1 MSSNTKEQHGLNK
14 SLKLIFVYT
23 VATGSIFTFVNYW
36 DSVFYGYCGSGTFLA
51 FALMTIAILPVAL
64 VYSEL
69 ASLFHTGGG
78 ELVYNTVGINKH
90 VGFLASWLIMA
101 AWISVPPAVV
111 MAIMTWVNKTFALNL
126 STMVMVGC
134 AAVLLVLYFLMSIQN
149 VQFLVKAQAV
159 MLFCNIAV
167 TILTGFILLFSGHW
181 SFANFGNLFETTLQP
196 IAGVPGWIIVM
207 LFCNIA
213 VTILTGF
220 ILLFS
225 GHWSFANFG
234 NLFET
239 TLQPIAGVPGWIIGM
254 ALLITPYFGFETVP
268 QMVEEGDFPIKN
280 SKKAICGSI
289 LTCGTIYVFYYF
301 CVAGLDGLN
310 GVFTTAAQDGFLT
323 ITTMQQTM
331 GWTFWPLVV
340 GILSCLLGMGA
351 SLLGFWMS
359 TVRMLYS
366 MANKN
371 FLPKAFAK
379 VNKHQQPLLPN
390 IFLLVL
396 SLVFI
401 VLQNSSDFMSAF
413 FNLMSFG
420 CACAYALTMIS
431 AIMIHHKHPNWVSE
445 NQVKGG
451 DAFRAL
457 ACLIAVLIAF
467 FCTLG
472 QGIDSWICFAAYLGV
487 GVILWLWMVLFY
499 WKKHPVEIETPDGI
513 QKF

>member
-1 MSSNTKEQHGLNK
+1 MASNEKKGNSLNK

-51 FALMTIAILPVAL
+51 FALMTVAILPVAL

-69 ASLFHTGGG
+69 ASLFHTSGG
-78 ELVYNTVGINKH
+78 ELIYNTIGLNKH

-111 MAIMTWVNKTFALNL
+111 MAILTWVNKTFNL
-126 STMVMVGC
+126 SMAPGLVMGLG
-134 AAVLLVLYFLMSIQN
+134 ALLLIVYFIMSTRD
-149 VQFLVKAQAV
+149 VQFLVKAQAA

-167 TILTGFILLFSGHW
+167 TVVTGFALLFSGHW
-181 SFANFGNLFETTLQP
+181 RLSNIGNLFQTGLP
-196 IAGVPGWIIVM
+196 SIGGIPGWV
-207 LFCNIA
+207 
-213 VTILTGF
+213 
-220 ILLFS
+220 
-225 GHWSFANFG
+225 
-234 NLFET
+234 
-239 TLQPIAGVPGWIIGM
+239 IGM

-289 LTCGTIYVFYYF
+289 LTCGIIYVFYYF
-301 CVAGLDGLN
+301 CVAGLDNLKQ
-310 GVFTTAAQDGFLT
+310 VFETSAQDGFLT
-323 ITTMQQTM
+323 ITVMQQTL
-331 GWTFWPLVV
+331 GWTFWPIVV
-340 GILSCLLGMGA
+340 GLLSCLLGMGA

-359 TVRMLYS
+359 TVRMLYAMS
-366 MANKN
+366 KKN
-371 FLPKAFAK
+371 FLPEAFSR

-390 IFLLVL
+390 IFLLVV

-401 VLQNSSDFMSAF
+401 ILQNAGSFMNDF

-431 AIMIHHKHPNWVSE
+431 AVAIRHRYPHWKSE
-445 NQVKGG
+445 NAVKGG
-451 DAFRAL
+451 DAFRIL
-457 ACLIAVLIAF
+457 AMLIAVTIAY

-472 QGIDSWICFAAYLGV
+472 QGVGSWISFAVYLGI
-487 GVILWLWMVLFY
+487 GVVIWLWMVLVK
-499 WKKHPVEIETPDGI
+499 WRKSHVEIETPDGT
-513 QKF
+513 KTF

>member
-1 MSSNTKEQHGLNK
+1 MAPNENKSNSLNK

-36 DSVFYGYCGSGTFLA
+36 DSVFFGYCGSGTFLA

-69 ASLFHTGGG
+69 ASLFHTSGG
-78 ELVYNTVGINKH
+78 ELIYNTVGINKH

-111 MAIMTWVNKTFALNL
+111 MAILTWINATFGLQLTFTVTVAL
-126 STMVMVGC
+126 
-134 AAVLLVLYFLMSIQN
+134 AAVLLIAYFLMSIQN

-167 TILTGFILLFSGHW
+167 TIVTGFALLFSGSW
-181 SFANFGNLFETTLQP
+181 NIANIGNVFRTSLDSVSG
-196 IAGVPGWIIVM
+196 IPGWV
-207 LFCNIA
+207 
-213 VTILTGF
+213 
-220 ILLFS
+220 
-225 GHWSFANFG
+225 
-234 NLFET
+234 
-239 TLQPIAGVPGWIIGM
+239 IGM

-289 LTCGTIYVFYYF
+289 LTCGIIYVFYYF
-301 CVAGLDGLN
+301 CVAGIAPLETLL
-310 GVFTTAAQDGFLT
+310 TEETAGGFLT
-323 ITTMQQTM
+323 ISAMQNQL
-331 GWTFWPLVV
+331 GWKFWPIVV
-340 GILSCLLGMGA
+340 GLLSCLMGMGA

-366 MANKN
+366 MSKKN
-371 FLPKAFAK
+371 FLPKAFSK
-379 VNKHQQPLLPN
+379 LNKNQQPILPN
-390 IFLLVL
+390 IFLLVI

-401 VLQNSSDFMSAF
+401 ILQNAGSFMNDF

-431 AIMIHHKHPNWVSE
+431 AVCIHHKYPNWKSSNAV
-445 NQVKGG
+445 VGG
-451 DAFRAL
+451 DAFRIL
-457 ACLIAVLIAF
+457 AMVIAVAIAF

-472 QGIDSWICFAAYLGV
+472 QGIGSWISFGVYLGI
-487 GVILWLWMVLFY
+487 GVAIWLWMVLVK
-499 WKKHPVEIETPDGI
+499 WKTSKVEIETPDGI
-513 QKF
+513 KEY

>member
-1 MSSNTKEQHGLNK
+1 MDNEVKGNSLNK

-51 FALMTIAILPVAL
+51 FALMTVAILPVAL

-111 MAIMTWVNKTFALNL
+111 MAIMTWVNKTFSLGL
-126 STMVMVGC
+126 STWAMVGY
-134 AAVLLVLYFLMSIQN
+134 AACLLLLYFFMSIQN

-167 TILTGFILLFSGHW
+167 TIVTGFMLLFSGHW
-181 SFANFGNLFETTLQP
+181 DIANFGNVFQTTLNS
-196 IAGVPGWIIVM
+196 IGSVPGWV
-207 LFCNIA
+207 
-213 VTILTGF
+213 
-220 ILLFS
+220 
-225 GHWSFANFG
+225 
-234 NLFET
+234 
-239 TLQPIAGVPGWIIGM
+239 IGM

-289 LTCGTIYVFYYF
+289 LTCGVIYVFYYF
-301 CVAGLDGLN
+301 CVAGLDGLS
-310 GVFTTAAQDGFLT
+310 GVYSTYAQDGFLT
-323 ITTMQQTM
+323 ISVMQHVL
-331 GWTFWPLVV
+331 GWTFWPIVV
-340 GILSCLLGMGA
+340 GVLSCLLGMGA

-366 MANKN
+366 MAKKN
-371 FLPKAFAK
+371 FLPKIFAK

-420 CACAYALTMIS
+420 CACAYAITMIS
-431 AIMIHHKHPNWVSE
+431 AIRINHKYPHWKSE
-445 NQVKGG
+445 NKVKGG
-451 DAFRAL
+451 DAFRIL
-457 ACLIAVLIAF
+457 ACLIAVAIAF

-472 QGIDSWICFAAYLGV
+472 QGIDSWICFACYLGV
-487 GVILWLWMVLFY
+487 GVVIWLWMVLVY
-499 WKKHPVEIETPDGI
+499 WKKNPVMIETLDGI
-513 QKF
+513 KKF

>member
-1 MSSNTKEQHGLNK
+1 MDNKESKGGLNK

-51 FALMTIAILPVAL
+51 FALMTVAILPVAL

-69 ASLFHTGGG
+69 ASIFHTGGG
-78 ELVYNTVGINKH
+78 ELIYNTVGINKH

-111 MAIMTWVNKTFALNL
+111 MAIMTWINKTLNL
-126 STMVMVGC
+126 GLGTWGMVGC
-134 AAVLLVLYFLMSIQN
+134 AAILLVLYFLMSIQN
-149 VQFLVKAQAV
+149 VQFLVKAQAG

-167 TILTGFILLFSGHW
+167 TIITGFLLLFSGHW
-181 SFANFGNLFETTLQP
+181 HLSNFGNIFQSTLSS
-196 IAGVPGWIIVM
+196 INGIPGWV
-207 LFCNIA
+207 
-213 VTILTGF
+213 
-220 ILLFS
+220 
-225 GHWSFANFG
+225 
-234 NLFET
+234 
-239 TLQPIAGVPGWIIGM
+239 IGM

-289 LTCGTIYVFYYF
+289 LTCGCIYVFYYF
-301 CVAGLDGLN
+301 CVAGLDGLQ
-310 GVFTTAAQDGFLT
+310 GIHTTLAQDGFLT
-323 ITTMQQTM
+323 ILTMQKVL
-331 GWTFWPLVV
+331 GWTFWPIIV

-371 FLPKAFAK
+371 FLPKVFAK
-379 VNKHQQPLLPN
+379 VNKNQQP
-390 IFLLVL
+390 
-396 SLVFI
+396 LVFI

-431 AIMIHHKHPNWVSE
+431 AICIHRKHPNWVSA
-445 NQVKGG
+445 NTVKGG
-451 DAFRAL
+451 DAFRVL
-457 ACLIAVLIAF
+457 AMLIAVTIAF

-472 QGIDSWICFAAYLGV
+472 QGIDSWICFGVYLGV
-487 GVILWLWMVLFY
+487 GMLLWLWMVCVN
-499 WKKHPVEIETPDGI
+499 WKKHPVEIETPDGV

>member
-149 VQFLVKAQAV
+149 VQFLVKAQA
-159 MLFCNIAV
+159 
-167 TILTGFILLFSGHW
+167 
-181 SFANFGNLFETTLQP
+181 
-196 IAGVPGWIIVM
+196 VM

>member
-1 MSSNTKEQHGLNK
+1 MDEKEKKGNGLNK

-78 ELVYNTVGINKH
+78 ELIYNTVGINKH
-90 VGFLASWLIMA
+90 VGFFASWLIMA

-111 MAIMTWVNKTFALNL
+111 MAIMTWINKTFMLNL
-126 STMVMVGC
+126 STMMIVIG

-159 MLFCNIAV
+159 MLFCNITV
-167 TILTGFILLFSGHW
+167 TVLTGFILLFSGHW
-181 SFANFGNLFETTLQP
+181 SLDNFGNIFSTTLDSVNG
-196 IAGVPGWIIVM
+196 I
-207 LFCNIA
+207 
-213 VTILTGF
+213 
-220 ILLFS
+220 
-225 GHWSFANFG
+225 
-234 NLFET
+234 
-239 TLQPIAGVPGWIIGM
+239 PGWIIGM

-289 LTCGTIYVFYYF
+289 LTCGAIYVFYYF

-310 GVFTTAAQDGFLT
+310 GVFTSYAQDGFLT
-323 ITTMQQTM
+323 ISTMQNVL
-331 GWTFWPLVV
+331 GWTFWPLAV
-340 GILSCLLGMGA
+340 GVLSCLLGMGA

-366 MANKN
+366 MANKS
-371 FLPKAFAK
+371 FLPKLFAK

-420 CACAYALTMIS
+420 CACAYAITMIS
-431 AIMIHHKHPNWVSE
+431 SICIHHKYPHWKSE
-445 NQVKGG
+445 NEVKGG
-451 DAFRAL
+451 DVFRVL
-457 ACLIAVLIAF
+457 ACIIAVAIAF

-472 QGIDSWICFAAYLGV
+472 QGIDSWICFACYLGV
-487 GVILWLWMVLFY
+487 GVILWLWMVLVH
-499 WKKHPVEIETPDGI
+499 WKKHPVEIETLDGV
-513 QKF
+513 KRF